1 MICLE
6 DIFTGLS
13 LISNAVECCWLCSSS
28 VVSIWQN
35 RNDWMWNGN
44 KPDAFQLGQ
53 QAFVMWPKNAL
64 VCNTGFT
71 TVLTTIG

>member
-13 LISNAVECCWLCSSS
+13 LISNAVECCCLCSSS

-35 RNDWMWNGN
+35 RNDWVWNGN
-44 KPDAFQLGQ
+44 KRDTFQLGQ
-53 QAFVMWPKNAL
+53 QAFVMWQENAL

-71 TVLTTIG
+71 TVMTTIG